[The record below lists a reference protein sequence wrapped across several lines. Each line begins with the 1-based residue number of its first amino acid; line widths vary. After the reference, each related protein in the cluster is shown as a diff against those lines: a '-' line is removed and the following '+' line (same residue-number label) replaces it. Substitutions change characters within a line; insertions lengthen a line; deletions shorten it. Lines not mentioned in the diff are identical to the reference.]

1 MLSKYIKI
9 KNFIFKEK
17 SIIKKKKIFNSFYNL
32 IKSNNEILLSMNKN
46 YKNSFSKKL
55 ILKFKTKN
63 TINLIGMGG
72 SSLGAKAIY
81 NFLEN
86 PKKKINFFDNLSNYP
101 FRNDKKNDINLII
114 SKSGNTLETI
124 SNLNILIKGKNNCI
138 FLTEN
143 KQSYLTDLAN
153 KLKAEVVH
161 HNNFIG
167 GRYSVLSEVGML
179 PAELMGYK
187 AEKFRRLNFLIKNRY
202 FVNSL
207 IQNVSNILKLVNKNK
222 TNSIILNYDDR
233 SNDLFGWYQQL
244 VAESLGKKNKG
255 IMPIISVMPKDNHS
269 LMQYY
274 LDGIKNSFYTL
285 FFVKNKNSQKI
296 NSEKILK
303 SHNYIKNKSLN
314 DISFSQF
321 CATES
326 VFKKKKIPFRSLIVQ
341 NRNEKTLG
349 ELFTFFMLETIL
361 LGMAMKVN
369 PFNQPAVELIK
380 NETKSFLKTN

>member
-101 FRNDKKNDINLII
+101 FRNDKKKDINLII

-143 KQSYLTDLAN
+143 KQNYLTDLAN

-207 IQNVSNILKLVNKNK
+207 IQNVSNILKLVNKDK

-296 NSEKILK
+296 NSKTILK
-303 SHNYIKNKSLN
+303 SHNYIENKSLN

-321 CATES
+321 CATET
-326 VFKKKKIPFRSLIVQ
+326 VFKKKKIPFRSLIVH

-361 LGMAMKVN
+361 LGMAMRVN